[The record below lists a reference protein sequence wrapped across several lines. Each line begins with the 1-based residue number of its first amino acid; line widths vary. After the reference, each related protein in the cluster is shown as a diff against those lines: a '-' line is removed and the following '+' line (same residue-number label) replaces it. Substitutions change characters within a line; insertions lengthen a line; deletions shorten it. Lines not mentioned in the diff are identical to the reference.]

1 MRADSRF
8 GSDEAPRGTVRRTE
22 TQTATSR
29 RELRDEQSAGIAG
42 PCRRRREHRGAWTEG
57 AGALLPPVTPPLTGM
72 ALL

>member
-1 MRADSRF
+1 MRADSPF

-29 RELRDEQSAGIAG
+29 RELRDGQSVGIPG
-42 PCRRRREHRGAWTEG
+42 VRRRREHPSALPEG
-57 AGALLPPVTPPLTGM
+57 AGRCSPPVAASLTGM